1 MGDGRLTGLAVSVR
15 TKLNHGPEE
24 EEMTKMTPAAEHA
37 MERLAGGLL
46 DCIAQMVEARIE
58 WAADHGVEV
67 SEEAAVK
74 HALDSLIKMIG
85 EKERP

>member
-1 MGDGRLTGLAVSVR
+1 
-15 TKLNHGPEE
+15 
-24 EEMTKMTPAAEHA
+24 MTKMTPAGEQA

-46 DCIAQMVEARIE
+46 DCIANMVEARVE
-58 WAADHGVEV
+58 WAAEHDVEV
-67 SEEAAVK
+67 SEEAAVR